1 MDDQRE
7 IDRLA
12 KTGQMKTEIN
22 LLAKRKIVLLEQ
34 QVDLLRGKL
43 NRMRK
48 RCDAITEQRAEA
60 WRIADVLRVR
70 MLNAVTSILL
80 QDVYG
85 DSQVNGFS
93 LRDGRCDECEGTGGT
108 RIDSFDT
115 IGPDHPDYN
124 DPQDGAHYWCPV
136 CHGVGHTY
144 SVMDK
149 L

>member
-22 LLAKRKIVLLEQ
+22 LLAKRKIVLLEH
-34 QVDLLRGKL
+34 QVDLLNGKL

-60 WRIADVLRVR
+60 WRIADVLRKRMMQVR
-70 MLNAVTSILL
+70 TNLWM

-85 DSQVNGFS
+85 AAQSYGFS
-93 LRDGRCDECEGTGGT
+93 LRDGRCDECEGAGGT

-115 IGPDHPDYN
+115 IGSEHPDYN
-124 DPQDGAHYWCPV
+124 DPYNGAEYWCPV